1 MVPAA
6 VYPVPDSQTTALLMM
21 LAFSGALAAYLLA
34 VRPVAGGGLWG
45 PGEMFAIT
53 LLFVLTLPAAAHLAG
68 IGLPFTLA
76 DLTVVALAQNAV
88 FVAIPLYVALAR
100 YRVSAATLGLRVDGW
115 PRLAAVGL
123 LGAAAAMLLAV
134 GMERAVVSLLG
145 LAIGPARAEAMAA
158 AEHAED
164 PLLPILNT
172 LRGGPDLAWFFVL
185 LAIVVPVGEEVF
197 FRGFVYGG
205 LRARWGPP
213 AAAAASAL
221 FFAAVHLQLLHGVPI
236 FALGLLLAWLYARTG
251 SLLPPIVAH
260 AAHNVVAVLS
270 AWYGWGL

>member
-34 VRPVAGGGLWG
+34 IRPVSGGGLWG
-45 PGEMFAIT
+45 LGEMFAVT

-76 DLTVVALAQNAV
+76 DLTVVALAQNAM
-88 FVAIPLYVALAR
+88 FVAVPAYVALAR
-100 YRVSAATLGLRVDGW
+100 YRLPAATLGLRAEGW
-115 PRLAAVGL
+115 PRLGAVGL
-123 LGAAAAMLLAV
+123 LGAAAAMLVAV
-134 GMERAVVSLLG
+134 GMERLVVYLLG
-145 LAIGPARAEAMAA
+145 LVIGPARAEAAAA
-158 AEHAED
+158 AEHADD

-172 LRGGPDLAWFFVL
+172 LGAGPELAWFFVL
-185 LAIVVPVGEEVF
+185 LAVVVPVGEEVF

-205 LRARWGPP
+205 LRARWGPRL
-213 AAAAASAL
+213 AAVASGL
-221 FFAAVHLQLLHGVPI
+221 FFAAVHLQLVHGVPI

-251 SLLPPIVAH
+251 SLLPPVIAH
-260 AAHNVVAVLS
+260 AAHNVIAVLS